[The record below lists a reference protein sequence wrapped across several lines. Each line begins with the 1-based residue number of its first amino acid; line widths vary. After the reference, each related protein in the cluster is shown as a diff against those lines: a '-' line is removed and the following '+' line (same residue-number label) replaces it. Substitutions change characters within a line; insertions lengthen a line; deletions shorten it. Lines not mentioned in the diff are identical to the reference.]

1 MTPRISGTLPIERRS
16 PPESISC
23 IERTGKRSFPIF
35 GLHLS
40 RPVPILYLR
49 ARTRA
54 SACPSSG
61 LRTARPGRFS
71 TWVQIIVVETSL
83 CPSSSCT
90 VRMSGPTL
98 DRIRFREVWSGHP
111 LPVPPAKRLFRARRK
126 VWKGTPRHPRGM
138 PGEGTR
144 QKGRRRITF
153 YTAWST
159 TIATPHCLRM
169 EYYGPGWMP
178 APARSV

>member
-35 GLHLS
+35 GFHLS
-40 RPVPILYLR
+40 RSVPILYLR

-61 LRTARPGRFS
+61 LRTAPGRFS

-98 DRIRFREVWSGHP
+98 DRIRFRGVWSGHP

-126 VWKGTPRHPRGM
+126 VWKGTPWHPRGM

-144 QKGRRRITF
+144 QKGRRRI
-153 YTAWST
+153 ALPSQNT
-159 TIATPHCLRM
+159 TSNAMRDDL
-169 EYYGPGWMP
+169 
-178 APARSV
+178 AS